1 MVVYFSLSFLSP
13 CCTPPGYQARQ
24 DQEEEQRQ
32 RLRRRPKTTA
42 LSRPVY
48 VHWLRW
54 PRLVPLGDKGWRWK
68 LVSSLAYV
76 RALKAGST
84 PFHSPILPISS
95 LDPLGSTA
103 CPRHLNHWITLAH
116 RSATGRIQ
124 VARCL
129 EQKRRSM
136 WSCKEQRCASASAI
150 ATTMSRAMVLAHAG
164 PTIRLQTS
172 VANKKHLMFLGSF
185 KGHALC
191 CCSRQLVD
199 IAA

>member
-13 CCTPPGYQARQ
+13 CTPPGYQARWQ

-48 VHWLRW
+48 VNWLRW
-54 PRLVPLGDKGWRWK
+54 PRLVPLGDKGWPD

-76 RALKAGST
+76 RALKAGS
-84 PFHSPILPISS
+84 PQYSPCHLWP
-95 LDPLGSTA
+95 LDLGSTA
-103 CPRHLNHWITLAH
+103 SCPRHLNHWITLAH

-136 WSCKEQRCASASAI
+136 WSCKEQRCA
-150 ATTMSRAMVLAHAG
+150 MLRQCHPVPLPPPCPG
-164 PTIRLQTS
+164 RWCRWCWPNNS
-172 VANKKHLMFLGSF
+172 VANIRCKQEAS
-185 KGHALC
+185 
-191 CCSRQLVD
+191 D
-199 IAA
+199 IF